1 MLKQKTI
8 LVCTASCLSLL
19 IGYSARA
26 DIPPALSFIS
36 SQSDN
41 SSLYSL
47 SKDLGTSSI
56 PKVLEPT
63 DIISLPKNLGSS
75 ILPLPKDLGSTLSSP
90 LPKDLGRGWGGFHN
104 PTPIQLAA
112 ACFVTDTTNCSGN
125 EFGGNNADD
134 DNGGVPPGGDDDY
147 DLDDEERCRQ
157 EGYNQTSC
165 PEGQEPSN
173 FCPYDSNYFEKC
185 VSNCPSNY
193 VTCEDGFQGVGEACD
208 GKYASCCNTCEGF
221 DYVTIPDGYVQDGAF
236 CSGCDGIKYKVK
248 CDPSQYT
255 QCTSGGTGTC
265 TDDYGTYYK
274 ECDCPTNYE
283 WDNVSKSCVCS
294 TIYKYNCV
302 GEHITGGDGQSC
314 DNQYAG
320 CKCETGYVWDDAQGK
335 CVSTCQ
341 GIDWCTLTPDCA
353 ALGYAQQ
360 SCTGKSVKCPFNT
373 SFSYCLD

>member
-26 DIPPALSFIS
+26 DIFPALSFIS

-41 SSLYSL
+41 PSLYSL
-47 SKDLGTSSI
+47 PKDLGTS
-56 PKVLEPT
+56 P
-63 DIISLPKNLGSS
+63 LPKNLGSYLS
-75 ILPLPKDLGSTLSSP
+75 YPLSKNLGSTLSKNLGSTLSSPLPKNLGSTLSSPLPKDLGSYLSYPLPKDLGSYLSYS

-112 ACFVTDTTNCSGN
+112 TCFVTDTSACSGN
-125 EFGGNNADD
+125 EFGGNNADED
-134 DNGGVPPGGDDDY
+134 DGGVPPGGDDY
-147 DLDDEERCRQ
+147 DLDNAERCRQ

-173 FCPYDSNYFEKC
+173 ICPYDSNYFEKC

-193 VTCEDGFQGVGEACD
+193 VTCEDGFQGV
-208 GKYASCCNTCEGF
+208 
-221 DYVTIPDGYVQDGAF
+221 GAF

-283 WDNVSKSCVCS
+283 WDNVSKACVCS

-302 GEHITGGDGQSC
+302 GEHITGGTINMPVANAKPAMSGMTHKA
-314 DNQYAG
+314 NA
-320 CKCETGYVWDDAQGK
+320 
-335 CVSTCQ
+335 
-341 GIDWCTLTPDCA
+341 
-353 ALGYAQQ
+353 
-360 SCTGKSVKCPFNT
+360 
-373 SFSYCLD
+373 